1 VTLNDTSSYKFR
13 DGGSFRNLIGVP
25 VMDGPSRI
33 NVSREEHGDTVAL
46 RASHDG
52 YADEFEIIH
61 QRSLVLAA
69 DGLRLDGEDVFLPVH
84 GDGLRPGVP
93 DEFAIRFHL
102 HPSVKANRLTDGH
115 GVMLVLPNR
124 EVWTFDAHTDQ
135 VELEE
140 SVFLAGLDGP
150 RRTVQIVI
158 YGQARRVPR
167 VHWTFAHTSTGQSTQ
182 RRTEPATRKTAQ
194 DEPELPL

>member
-1 VTLNDTSSYKFR
+1 V
-13 DGGSFRNLIGVP
+13 V
-25 VMDGPSRI
+25 DGPRH
-33 NVSREEHGDTVAL
+33 VSVHREDGEEQASL

-52 YADEFEIIH
+52 YAGEFGIVH
-61 QRSLVLAA
+61 QRSLTLSGG
-69 DGLRLDGEDVFLPVH
+69 GLRLEGEDVFLPAH
-84 GDGLRPGVP
+84 GESIKPGTP

-102 HPSVKANRLTDGH
+102 HPSVKANRLTDRH

-124 EVWTFDAHTDQ
+124 EVWTFDAHADQ

-158 YGQARRVPR
+158 YGQARSVSRVQ
-167 VHWTFAHTSTGQSTQ
+167 WTFAHTSTGQQSQ
-182 RRTEPATRKTAQ
+182 RRAEPTRRMPR